1 MFLGVLGFQDGG
13 RLMMTGENEKQE
25 ESGGPPTEPQ
35 QAPQIEDA
43 YEPQKVADGVPD
55 EDPPELL
62 SGLSRVLE
70 DQPEDTEGID
80 AATLEASQAAAAAV
94 AGRDDKS
101 DTDTN
106 VDSSGVS
113 SEDPQPEK
121 DIDWES
127 ELSARQVVVALKR
140 IETEVRALLEG
151 VDGKRKRKLSGSRRW
166 RELEED
172 LISWQHTS
180 RIDNLAHK
188 RLVALVARR
197 DYLFRRLVF
206 LSRTRQVWNS

>member
-1 MFLGVLGFQDGG
+1 
-13 RLMMTGENEKQE
+13 MTGEDQNQE
-25 ESGGPPTEPQ
+25 ESGGPPPEPE

-43 YEPQKVADGVPD
+43 YEPEKVADGVPD
-55 EDPPELL
+55 EDAPELL

-80 AATLEASQAAAAAV
+80 AATLEASQEAAAAV
-94 AGRDDKS
+94 AARDDES
-101 DTDTN
+101 DTEAI
-106 VDSSGVS
+106 VDSSGVAG
-113 SEDPQPEK
+113 EDPQPEK

-140 IETEVRALLEG
+140 IESEVRSLLDG

-172 LISWQHTS
+172 LITWQHTS

>member
-1 MFLGVLGFQDGG
+1 
-13 RLMMTGENEKQE
+13 MTGEDQKQE
-25 ESGGPPTEPQ
+25 ESGGPPAEPE

-43 YEPQKVADGVPD
+43 YEPEKVADGVPD
-55 EDPPELL
+55 EDAPELL

-94 AGRDDKS
+94 AARDDEG
-101 DTDTN
+101 DTEAI
-106 VDSSGVS
+106 VDSSGVAG
-113 SEDPQPEK
+113 EDSQSEK

-140 IETEVRALLEG
+140 IETEVRSLLDG

-180 RIDNLAHK
+180 RIDIPAHK
-188 RLVALVARR
+188 RMVELIARR

>member
-1 MFLGVLGFQDGG
+1 
-13 RLMMTGENEKQE
+13 MTGEDGKQE

-43 YEPQKVADGVPD
+43 YEPEKVADGVPD
-55 EDPPELL
+55 EDAPELL

-80 AATLEASQAAAAAV
+80 PATLEASQAAAAV
-94 AGRDDKS
+94 AGRDDAS
-101 DTDTN
+101 DTDAI

-140 IETEVRALLEG
+140 IETEVRGLLEG

-172 LISWQHTS
+172 LISWQHTN